1 MKKKVYN
8 KKKFLSGIIFLL
20 LASISIP
27 GTIIRLDDLNTLRI
41 IKYIILDT
49 FCVLFGMTEV
59 YRSLSSKCTKKDKQN
74 DDERESLID
83 MKSKT
88 TAFKI
93 TFFIC
98 VAVTILSEFVF
109 GITKNNVWMGIFIG
123 MGIFLTIMMIAEIS
137 SYIYH
142 NKQN

>member
-1 MKKKVYN
+1 M
-8 KKKFLSGIIFLL
+8 
-20 LASISIP
+20 
-27 GTIIRLDDLNTLRI
+27 
-41 IKYIILDT
+41 
-49 FCVLFGMTEV
+49 
-59 YRSLSSKCTKKDKQN
+59 YRSINDKFSKEDKQN

-88 TAFKI
+88 TAFNI

-98 VAVTILSEFVF
+98 VAVTILSEIAF

-137 SYIYH
+137 AYLYH
-142 NKQN
+142 EKRN